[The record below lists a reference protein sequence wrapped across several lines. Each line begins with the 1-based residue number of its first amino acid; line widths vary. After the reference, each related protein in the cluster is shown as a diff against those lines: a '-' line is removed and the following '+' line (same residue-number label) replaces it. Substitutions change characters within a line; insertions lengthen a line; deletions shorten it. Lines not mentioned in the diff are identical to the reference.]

1 MACASPLIKREMQ
14 FLGAAGP
21 RAPHGPAP
29 AARAGRAGRAEGRR
43 TRRGR
48 ARSQSAGQDS
58 PASPSEV
65 PGRAAAK
72 PARKHRLARGP
83 DGHVQV
89 TGLPPGGVGGP
100 PQARL
105 AEGLQSHPALWS
117 LGPALAPAVT
127 HPLFPKEP
135 WGGLQASRWPRG
147 PTGPPLCLA
156 KRSPLLTARLIL
168 NAQGLGGLEGFPA
181 QACRGGQPGP
191 ACCVSLGED
200 ASVPGQAGAAPPGT
214 DAPSPRVPCEPQA

>member
-14 FLGAAGP
+14 FLGAARPGAPWRRLRGPEGPEGP
-21 RAPHGPAP
+21 RAAGRGVDGPG
-29 AARAGRAGRAEGRR
+29 ARAW
-43 TRRGR
+43 
-48 ARSQSAGQDS
+48 QDS
-58 PASPSEV
+58 PASPSGV

-72 PARKHRLARGP
+72 PAWEHGLARGP

-100 PQARL
+100 REARL

-135 WGGLQASRWPRG
+135 WGGLQASRRPRG

-156 KRSPLLTARLIL
+156 KWSPLLTARLIL

>member
-1 MACASPLIKREMQ
+1 MGLPGLEHPTGQRRLRGPE
-14 FLGAAGP
+14 GPEGP
-21 RAPHGPAP
+21 RAAGRGVDGPG
-29 AARAGRAGRAEGRR
+29 ARAW
-43 TRRGR
+43 
-48 ARSQSAGQDS
+48 QDS

-72 PARKHRLARGP
+72 PAWEHGLARGP

-100 PQARL
+100 CKRGWRRGSSPTPPSGLWAPRWPQRSLTRSSQRSPGGACR
-105 AEGLQSHPALWS
+105 PAD
-117 LGPALAPAVT
+117 GPAAPRA
-127 HPLFPKEP
+127 
-135 WGGLQASRWPRG
+135 
-147 PTGPPLCLA
+147 PLCLA
-156 KRSPLLTARLIL
+156 KRSPLLKARLIL

-200 ASVPGQAGAAPPGT
+200 AGGLAGDASVPGQAGAAPPGT